1 MYEGRGVSCQ
11 TEDNRQ
17 TQTRYY
23 RRTGGYVGL
32 WGKQVQVYFNQIEPL
47 ISRAGAYVQWLQDPL
62 CGGVC
67 VYLIGIGILRVI
79 HWHLR
84 DHDPSKVGIGV
95 WLQSKPVTTH
105 ETTAQSL

>member
-1 MYEGRGVSCQ
+1 MAARPFVWGGV
-11 TEDNRQ
+11 
-17 TQTRYY
+17 
-23 RRTGGYVGL
+23 
-32 WGKQVQVYFNQIEPL
+32 F
-47 ISRAGAYVQWLQDPL
+47 
-62 CGGVC
+62 VC